1 MRAIFVRCNVPS
13 IQIHVICQL
22 LLTVIDNFTTKL
34 VLNVELTA
42 FIRYDTDCIP
52 YVKDHRGTFLAK
64 DH

>member
-1 MRAIFVRCNVPS
+1 METTLQHDQS
-13 IQIHVICQL
+13 ED
-22 LLTVIDNFTTKL
+22 IDNFTTKL

-42 FIRYDTDCIP
+42 FIRNDTDCIP